1 MATKSPSASG
11 QPGHGQTSGVV
22 RYSTGNCL
30 HGVHSNYRKQCS
42 HKHGDKSK
50 KKHSCHAKKHSTGN
64 SLIFFKLKKK
74 IILKTHC
81 RIKREDYWK
90 FQLSKP

>member
-11 QPGHGQTSGVV
+11 QPGHGQPSGVV

-64 SLIFFKLKKK
+64 CLIFVSIGFYVEKK
-74 IILKTHC
+74 II
-81 RIKREDYWK
+81 
-90 FQLSKP
+90 